1 MKKRHFFSGNTAI
14 IAAVIPAMDWLHNT
28 LNPQMKKMYH
38 LSILISMKLAQK
50 KMNQY
55 YSKTD
60 LSSVYRIAMGD
71 VMVLASWHWLTISGA
86 VLHPGLKL
94 EYFRQHEWDEEWIDM
109 AENLVREEYA
119 VNYQNKEVIS
129 GSSSNEELQVSEI

>member
-1 MKKRHFFSGNTAI
+1 
-14 IAAVIPAMDWLHNT
+14 MDWLHKT
-28 LNPQMKKMYH
+28 LNPQTKKMCH
-38 LSILISMKLAQK
+38 PSILISMKLAQK

-71 VMVLASWHWLTISGA
+71 VMVLASWHRLTISSA

-94 EYFRQHEWDEEWIDM
+94 EYFWQHEWDKEWIDM

-129 GSSSNEELQVSEI
+129 GNSGTEELQASKI